1 MAAPPTAFAI
11 WHRDNSGIVDF
22 QYPAE
27 APIHS
32 VVERCISICRKMLE
46 NSEGQRAFVTLAE
59 RVEKARRG
67 SPAWYKTGLTDTAD
81 MESITQGFFQKVF
94 TRFPTVFVDYTVRE
108 PDYLAIT
115 PRYPRIGS
123 DTAFEPSRLCI
134 MLNGQVSSKLAELL
148 TEMLEQADTILK
160 RVGHMAGT
168 WARARK
174 SNTTENRMQFNRFL
188 FAFSNTILH
197 ELAHLLITYLGQG
210 RFATPEGINQ
220 GNIARAPDLAKN
232 EAGRA
237 LERMLLGGALNF
249 YRDPNQGTEDRLSG
263 VPYLNKKDDAYQI
276 DQEIIDSIADSQLEF
291 PYRCSGPPEQR
302 ALVTMASNYTGQ
314 LNAWTDPLGD
324 PGVLQS
330 VSKSVPPLP
339 DINIDELWHPAPR
352 PASSEWEEDSGEE
365 Q

>member
-249 YRDPNQGTEDRLSG
+249 YRDPNQGTEDRL
-263 VPYLNKKDDAYQI
+263 V
-276 DQEIIDSIADSQLEF
+276 
-291 PYRCSGPPEQR
+291 C
-302 ALVTMASNYTGQ
+302 
-314 LNAWTDPLGD
+314 
-324 PGVLQS
+324 
-330 VSKSVPPLP
+330 
-339 DINIDELWHPAPR
+339 
-352 PASSEWEEDSGEE
+352 
-365 Q
+365 